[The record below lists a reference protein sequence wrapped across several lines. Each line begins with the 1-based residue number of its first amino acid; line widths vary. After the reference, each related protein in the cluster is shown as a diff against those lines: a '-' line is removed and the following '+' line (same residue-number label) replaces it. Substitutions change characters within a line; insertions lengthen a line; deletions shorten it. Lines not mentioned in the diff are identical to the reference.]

1 MIELK
6 EYQRRQKFKVKLLN
20 HIAKKVNR
28 DGSIVVCLDDLHII
42 FGINNDINKIK
53 TYQISDNIEI
63 LKFLEKYNF
72 EADAD
77 LSCGSLH
84 VFKKQTNINDENMSK
99 EKSPY
104 IFHHF
109 DGDAYRSGKKAA
121 GFTTSDLDVFQVGL
135 ERIDR
140 KEIEIRLLQHPDCK
154 QLKKAL
160 KLYKLLDKYVK

>member
-1 MIELK
+1 MVELK
-6 EYQRRQKFKVKLLN
+6 EYQRRQKLKVKLLN

-28 DGSIVVCLDDLHII
+28 DGSIVVCFDDLHII
-42 FGINNDINKIK
+42 FGISNDINKIK

-72 EADAD
+72 EADVD

-84 VFKKQTNINDENMSK
+84 LFKKQNNINDKNMSK
-99 EKSPY
+99 EELT
-104 IFHHF
+104 FNF
-109 DGDAYRSGKKAA
+109 LR
-121 GFTTSDLDVFQVGL
+121 FDLDRYNKEENAAEFIILDNNGNVETQFLNLKDIELQL
-135 ERIDR
+135 ETH
-140 KEIEIRLLQHPDCK
+140 QNCK